1 MLNAQKRIDRQVQLI
16 THYRSPNYDDINISK
31 KHLGNIKFTFPS
43 YFFEKKDSILIKFEN
58 NYSNKFGKNP
68 NRISIKGYDLTMDI
82 ALRIAIADNFLDA
95 INLGESKYL
104 LYNFNY
110 SKNMTIAN
118 YSSFLVQHQQDT
130 IVEIVPRKFTKII

>member
-1 MLNAQKRIDRQVQLI
+1 M

-68 NRISIKGYDLTMDI
+68 IRISIKGYDLTMDV
-82 ALRIAIADNFLDA
+82 ALRIAIAVN
-95 INLGESKYL
+95 S
-104 LYNFNY
+104 LYFW
-110 SKNMTIAN
+110 
-118 YSSFLVQHQQDT
+118 
-130 IVEIVPRKFTKII
+130 